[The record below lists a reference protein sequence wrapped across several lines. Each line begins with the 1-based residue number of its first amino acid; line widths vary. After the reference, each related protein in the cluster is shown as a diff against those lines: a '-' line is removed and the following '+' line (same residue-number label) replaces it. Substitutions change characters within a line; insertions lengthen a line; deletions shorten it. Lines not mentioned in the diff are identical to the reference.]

1 MEHNLASSRVCL
13 LARVWVRLS
22 SQLEGVVLEVPGMW
36 GKELSLKSCL
46 TKLGGELLLVF
57 ANLQNKPF

>member
-1 MEHNLASSRVCL
+1 MLAGTCL
-13 LARVWVRLS
+13 GAFVFPA
-22 SQLEGVVLEVPGMW
+22 GGAVLEVPGMW